1 VRHKTVYIF
10 DCCAHCFCDGRLVTH
25 PITLCVLTGSH
36 ASRLK
41 YLCDIRYAT
50 THMAGNDE
58 FMLHLL
64 GVAEGI
70 VALAWVSTGLQWRS
84 DLKQTPVQ
92 WIEQV
97 KLVFF
102 STRLSFVCLYLHRH
116 IQV

>member
-1 VRHKTVYIF
+1 
-10 DCCAHCFCDGRLVTH
+10 
-25 PITLCVLTGSH
+25 
-36 ASRLK
+36 
-41 YLCDIRYAT
+41 
-50 THMAGNDE
+50 MAGNDE

-102 STRLSFVCLYLHRH
+102 STRLSFVGLYLHRH